1 MNVFE
6 RSLFEESVSKY
17 VTSSNAER
25 VERVDRM
32 LNLVMMSSESI
43 NTKRDMISTISH
55 EAGRYFGLNVYIEM
69 TYKSNSVD
77 SFIGEELGVV
87 TWSIKKDDKLLFER
101 KIEVDSE

>member
-6 RSLFEESVSKY
+6 RSLFEESISKY

-43 NTKRDMISTISH
+43 NAKRNMLSTISH
-55 EAGRYFGLNVYIEM
+55 ESGRYFGLDVYIET
-69 TYKSNSVD
+69 TYTANSKENFV
-77 SFIGEELGVV
+77 GEELDIV
-87 TWSIKKDDKLLFER
+87 TWTIKKDGKLLFER
-101 KIEVDSE
+101 KTEVDSE